1 MAGFGIRD
9 GHVRAIR
16 KVDGP
21 RSYHVEFGSQTA
33 SEAGSKGSAIS
44 QEDETVNGDL
54 LLNCNIAGPT
64 FPILIFPKMSIPG
77 NVKLCE
83 PPGRTGGLPK

>member
-1 MAGFGIRD
+1 MEGWQIIGSAGDGGMAGFGIRD

-21 RSYHVEFGSQTA
+21 RSYHVEFGSETS
-33 SEAGSKGSAIS
+33 SEASSERFAIS

-54 LLNCNIAGPT
+54 LLDCNIAGRA
-64 FPILIFPKMSIPG
+64 F
-77 NVKLCE
+77 
-83 PPGRTGGLPK
+83 

>member
-1 MAGFGIRD
+1 MEGWEKRAQIIGSARDDGMAGFGIRG

-21 RSYHVEFGSQTA
+21 RSYHVEFGSEKA

-44 QEDETVNGDL
+44 QEDETVNGDP
-54 LLNCNIAGPT
+54 LLNCNIADPR
-64 FPILIFPKMSIPG
+64 FVS
-77 NVKLCE
+77 N
-83 PPGRTGGLPK
+83 LP